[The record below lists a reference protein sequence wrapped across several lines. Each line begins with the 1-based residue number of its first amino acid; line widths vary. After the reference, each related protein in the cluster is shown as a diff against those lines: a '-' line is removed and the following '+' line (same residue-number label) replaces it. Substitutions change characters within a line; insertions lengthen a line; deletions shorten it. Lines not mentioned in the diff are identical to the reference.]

1 MAYGEIS
8 WRGRTLRV
16 PAQEVDG
23 ALVVVSGRAVRMA
36 AVRDEEWLDEMPVRQ
51 AQQFV
56 ARLRATGLRADVLS
70 FGTGPSAAETDAP
83 LPGAVAETDN
93 VAVIDTRDFKAWW
106 EGLPQEARK
115 NTRRAAKRG
124 VTVAEAPF
132 DGRLVRGIQAIYDEA
147 PIRQGR
153 RFWHYGKDLET
164 VRRENGTYLD
174 RSTFLV
180 AQLGDEIIGFIK
192 WVRVGKVARIMQI
205 LCLNAH
211 QDKRP
216 IIALIAKAAEV
227 CHSQGLEYLVYGR
240 YTYGNKGDSSIT
252 EFKRRLGFT
261 QLDYARHHV
270 PLSRWGRIAL
280 RLGLHRG
287 AVGLIPAPVLQRLLQ
302 WRAAWYQRRSRAVG
316 AGANVAAAA
325 ADDRGRRSRRCD
337 PDDAKDC
344 AEP

>member
-1 MAYGEIS
+1 MMHALQGIPTTMSMAYGEIS

-23 ALVVVSGRAVRMA
+23 ALVVVSGRSMRIAT
-36 AVRDEEWLDEMPVRQ
+36 VRDEEWLDKVPIPR
-51 AQQFV
+51 AAQFV
-56 ARLRATGLRADVLS
+56 QQLRATGLRADVLS
-70 FGTGPSAAETDAP
+70 FGTGPALIDAEASV
-83 LPGAVAETDN
+83 PGAVVEAEN
-93 VAVIDTRDFKAWW
+93 VAVIDTSDFKAWW

-124 VTVAEAPF
+124 VVVAEMPF
-132 DGRLVRGIQAIYDEA
+132 DDRLVRGIQRIYDEA

-180 AQLGDEIIGFIK
+180 AQLGDEVIGFIK
-192 WVRVGKVARIMQI
+192 WVRVGRVARIMQI

-227 CHSQGLEYLVYGR
+227 CHSQGLQYLVYGK

-252 EFKRRLGFT
+252 EFKRRLGFR
-261 QLDYARHHV
+261 QLDYPRYHV
-270 PLSRWGRIAL
+270 PLSAWGRIAL
-280 RLGLHRG
+280 RLSLHRG
-287 AVGLIPAPVLQRLLQ
+287 LTGLVPAPLLQRMLR
-302 WRAAWYQRRSRAVG
+302 WRAAWYQRG
-316 AGANVAAAA
+316 ARGAQAGTGSS
-325 ADDRGRRSRRCD
+325 DSTD
-337 PDDAKDC
+337 
-344 AEP
+344 